1 MAGKGGGSATDV
13 KGGGSTPKITS
24 PFTNGIAKKVPNAK

>member
-13 KGGGSTPKITS
+13 KGSGAQPKITT
-24 PFTNGIAKKVPNAK
+24 PFTNGVAKKVPNAK